1 MTESVHVEQLVA
13 RPREVVW
20 EAIAT
25 PDGIAR
31 WWGAGDVR
39 PEVGHRFTVDMGPWG
54 QRPCRVL
61 EAEPLQTLVYTL
73 DEGGMDWTLTWR
85 LVDEGT
91 GTRLVLDHAGFDLSD
106 PKHRFSHQNMGLA
119 WGTTVLPHLPE
130 QLAAATAE

>member
-31 WWGAGDVR
+31 WWAPGDLR
-39 PEVGHRFTVDMGPWG
+39 AEVGHRFTMDMGPWG

-61 EAEPLQTLVYTL
+61 LE
-73 DEGGMDWTLTWR
+73 
-85 LVDEGT
+85 
-91 GTRLVLDHAGFDLSD
+91 HAGFDLSD
-106 PKHRFSHQNMGLA
+106 PQRRFAHENMGRA
-119 WGTTVLPHLPE
+119 WGTTVPPRLAA
-130 QLAAATAE
+130 QLAASTTD